1 MRKRNIFLLP
11 ILSCLCLGSAFAN
24 WQYPG
29 TYVGDGWYEDDGM
42 RFVISARGG
51 ASFGFASMK
60 NDVGAIVTDYY
71 VSPDLKEVAT
81 AGYYEN
87 CTNCSGWLYAGYG
100 ELSQVPVAQD
110 FETFTFAGGASI
122 GITLPNMPQWRF
134 EAGWDHI
141 TKADYNASPM
151 FKGDL
156 SLIGGTVSGIS
167 VPVESGSVNSQIST
181 DIFSIMAFYDFF
193 DGLYKPVREFIPYI
207 GFGVGYADTK
217 TVLNL
222 SDPYGDIAYQLE
234 LAQYGEIVEIGG
246 VHTIQFYRSERST
259 SNVAGLLAFGVSYG
273 LSENMFFDFGA
284 RFSYLPRV
292 KWGLSDKDGA
302 RQREF
307 FSAENII
314 YTNIM
319 AGFRFEF

>member
-11 ILSCLCLGSAFAN
+11 ILSCLFAMPAIAD

-29 TYVGDGWYEDDGM
+29 TYIGDGWYEDDGM

-71 VSPDLKEVAT
+71 VSPDLKDVAN
-81 AGYYEN
+81 AAYCKASGA
-87 CTNCSGWLYAGYG
+87 CTGWEYAGYG
-100 ELSQVPVAQD
+100 ELSRVPVAQD
-110 FETFTFAGGASI
+110 FETFTFAGGASV
-122 GITLPNMPQWRF
+122 GLTLPNTPQWRF

-141 TKADYNASPM
+141 TKSDYNASPM

-156 SLIGGTVSGIS
+156 TLVGGDIKDIS
-167 VPVESGSVNSQIST
+167 IPVESGSVNSQIST
-181 DIFSIMAFYDFF
+181 DIYSVMAFYDFF

-207 GFGVGYADTK
+207 GFGLGYANTK

-234 LAQYGEIVEIGG
+234 LVQYGEVVDVGG
-246 VHTIQFYRSERST
+246 IQTIHFYRSERDT

-273 LSENMFFDFGA
+273 LSDSMFFDFGA
-284 RFSYLPRV
+284 RFAYLPRV
-292 KWGLSDKDGA
+292 KWGLSNQDGT

-307 FSAENII
+307 FSAENLI
-314 YTNIM
+314 YANIM